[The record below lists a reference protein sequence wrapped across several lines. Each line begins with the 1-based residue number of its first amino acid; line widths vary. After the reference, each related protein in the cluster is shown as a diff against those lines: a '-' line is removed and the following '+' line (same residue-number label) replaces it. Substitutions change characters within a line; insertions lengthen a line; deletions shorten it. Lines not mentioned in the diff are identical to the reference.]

1 MRNEGLRLEQF
12 SNFFGGNMKKN
23 VLKWLLPLFC
33 VVAVSIFGCK
43 TDADDEGGGK
53 ETVDYNASGSS
64 ELPKTTAKTVIKN
77 KVVNLNG
84 STDVYYEEYTF
95 TSEKEGTYSL
105 YKGTEKQSKITIKK
119 TEYSVPTDFTYDSK
133 TGKVT
138 IKLGEI
144 SLYYYISTAK
154 KGDKNIPV
162 VISDMLS
169 LVDSNADKT
178 SLFNN
183 WESEKYKASFKFNKN
198 GMVSF
203 SLNGKDAYSEYSNDN
218 GWILVGEVP
227 FYWSKLDSENVLYY
241 MIFETEQTVS
251 ERAALSSNTE
261 SELNFTSNNFLFA
274 L

>member
-1 MRNEGLRLEQF
+1 M
-12 SNFFGGNMKKN
+12 
-23 VLKWLLPLFC
+23 
-33 VVAVSIFGCK
+33 
-43 TDADDEGGGK
+43 
-53 ETVDYNASGSS
+53 
-64 ELPKTTAKTVIKN
+64 
-77 KVVNLNG
+77 
-84 STDVYYEEYTF
+84 
-95 TSEKEGTYSL
+95 
-105 YKGTEKQSKITIKK
+105 
-119 TEYSVPTDFTYDSK
+119 
-133 TGKVT
+133 
-138 IKLGEI
+138 
-144 SLYYYISTAK
+144 YYYISTAK

-183 WESEKYKASFKFNKN
+183 WKSAKYNSFKFNKN

-218 GWILVGEVP
+218 GWLLVGELP
-227 FYWSKLDSENVLYY
+227 FYWSKLGSENVLYY

>member
-1 MRNEGLRLEQF
+1 
-12 SNFFGGNMKKN
+12 MKKN

-43 TDADDEGGGK
+43 TDSDDNGGG

-95 TSEKEGTYSL
+95 NSETEGTYAL
-105 YKGTEKQSKITIKK
+105 YKGTEKQSKITIKEK
-119 TEYSVPTDFTYDSK
+119 EYSVPESFTYDFR

-138 IKLGEI
+138 ITLGETP
-144 SLYYYISTAK
+144 LYYYISTVK
-154 KGDKNIPV
+154 KDGKTIPV
-162 VISDMLS
+162 VIGDILS
-169 LVDSNADKT
+169 LVDSNADKST
-178 SLFNN
+178 LFNN
-183 WESEKYKASFKFNKN
+183 WKSEKYKASFKFNKS
-198 GMVSF
+198 GIVSF
-203 SLNGKDAYSEYSNDN
+203 SLKGREAYSEYSNDN

-227 FYWSKLDSENVLYY
+227 FYWSKLGSENVLYY
-241 MIFETEQTVS
+241 MIFETTQEISNRT
-251 ERAALSSNTE
+251 ALSYNSE
-261 SELNFTSNNFLFA
+261 SELDFTSNNFLFA